1 MLDEENLP
9 DILICLNAV
18 DTRCAYQAAVDY
30 NKVGIVEILGYYDS
44 EAILTAVDKRIIY
57 STISVD
63 GVQMGIQCIE
73 ALKEYEETGYVNGYL
88 PVNTKLIDAGNV
100 DYYLELIQDEEEI
113 Q

>member
-1 MLDEENLP
+1 
-9 DILICLNAV
+9 
-18 DTRCAYQAAVDY
+18 
-30 NKVGIVEILGYYDS
+30 
-44 EAILTAVDKRIIY
+44 
-57 STISVD
+57 
-63 GVQMGIQCIE
+63 MGIQCIE